1 MSKLMTT
8 LAVIAGLIAASAFA
22 ANDDHAGHHGAPT
35 AAATAETPMT
45 MSEGTVRKVDKA
57 GGKVTI
63 AHGPLENLNMPPMTM
78 VFRVSSAALLDDVE
92 AGDKIRFTADR
103 VSGTFTVTALEVA
116 E

>member
-8 LAVIAGLIAASAFA
+8 LAAIAGLIAAPAFA
-22 ANDDHAGHHGAPT
+22 ANDDHAGHHGAP
-35 AAATAETPMT
+35 AAAAAAEAPAT

-78 VFRVSSAALLDDVE
+78 VFRVADAAMLDGLE
-92 AGDKIRFTADR
+92 AGDKIRFSADR
-103 VSGTFTVTALEVA
+103 VSGTFTVTALEAA